1 MEVRRD
7 AARLEGG
14 VLDTHADSRNHTAP
28 FTDVLPSDV
37 LATLLAALARK
48 GTPVAPPPKGSV
60 GRTLRQEIV
69 EAAEA
74 SRTRSAAVCDAP
86 PFGALR
92 PC

>member
-1 MEVRRD
+1 MHVLVRLAIDRF
-7 AARLEGG
+7 G
-14 VLDTHADSRNHTAP
+14 SRCTP
-28 FTDVLPSDV
+28 FIDVLPSDV
-37 LATLLAALARK
+37 LATLLAALARR

-74 SRTRSAAVCDAP
+74 ARTRAAAVCDAP

>member
-1 MEVRRD
+1 
-7 AARLEGG
+7 
-14 VLDTHADSRNHTAP
+14 
-28 FTDVLPSDV
+28 
-37 LATLLAALARK
+37 
-48 GTPVAPPPKGSV
+48 V

-74 SRTRSAAVCDAP
+74 ARTRAAAVCDAP

>member
-1 MEVRRD
+1 MDRRQH
-7 AARLEGG
+7 AAR
-14 VLDTHADSRNHTAP
+14 HHTAP

-37 LATLLAALARK
+37 LATLLAALARR

-74 SRTRSAAVCDAP
+74 ARTRAAAVCDAP

>member
-1 MEVRRD
+1 MWTVGSTPR
-7 AARLEGG
+7 EGG
-14 VLDTHADSRNHTAP
+14 EQGGEDQFASR
-28 FTDVLPSDV
+28 
-37 LATLLAALARK
+37 ARK

-74 SRTRSAAVCDAP
+74 ARTRSAAVCDAP